1 MLKYIK
7 LNHRRG
13 RLVASAA
20 NKLGTVSHTRHK
32 PYTGVRRRKDHK
44 RSPVDAARSLGRLDQ
59 KAADRSSRAN
69 IARSPLS
76 TAIEMSEST
85 FSTAV
90 SVLWCARHAD
100 CRSGNSLRCDR
111 SCLETIGSNTFDN
124 TSRLEMGQYDLTSN
138 LSRSGFFK

>member
-20 NKLGTVSHTRHK
+20 NKLGTVSHIRHK

-69 IARSPLS
+69 IARSHDVQQSKYLKVPSVPPFLCYGVPGMLTVGQATVCDV
-76 TAIEMSEST
+76 TA
-85 FSTAV
+85 AV
-90 SVLWCARHAD
+90 
-100 CRSGNSLRCDR
+100 
-111 SCLETIGSNTFDN
+111 
-124 TSRLEMGQYDLTSN
+124 
-138 LSRSGFFK
+138 